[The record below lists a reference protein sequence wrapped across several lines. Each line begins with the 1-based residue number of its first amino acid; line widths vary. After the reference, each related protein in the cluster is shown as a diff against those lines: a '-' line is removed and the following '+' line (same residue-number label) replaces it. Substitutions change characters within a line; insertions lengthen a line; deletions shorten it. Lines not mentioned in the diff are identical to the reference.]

1 MNLNEI
7 AAKIGDAW
15 KAHVERDNKTA
26 ERNFQQ
32 LVTEL
37 EKMGS
42 AEETLHHLVD
52 AYYGLG
58 LARRGIGDRAGAIEA
73 FNKSLTLSDKTLLL
87 VQGDN
92 AQNNLQ
98 SEEDD
103 RFMMLSKMVKQRLAE
118 MGS

>member
-1 MNLNEI
+1 MTLNEI

-32 LVTEL
+32 LVAEL
-37 EKMGS
+37 EKMGN

-58 LARRGIGDRAGAIEA
+58 LARRGNGDRAGAMEA
-73 FNKSLTLSDKTLLL
+73 FNKSLSLSDQTLLM
-87 VQGDN
+87 VQGSG
-92 AQNNLQ
+92 AENNLQ

-103 RFMMLSKMVKQRLAE
+103 RFMMLSTMIKQRLAE